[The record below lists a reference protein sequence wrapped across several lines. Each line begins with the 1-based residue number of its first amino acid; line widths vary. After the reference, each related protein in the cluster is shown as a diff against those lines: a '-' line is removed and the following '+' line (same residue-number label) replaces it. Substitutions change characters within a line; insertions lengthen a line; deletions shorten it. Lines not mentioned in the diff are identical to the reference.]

1 MLPSRF
7 DIDVI
12 FSALTGRS
20 LILLDDQ
27 GTIMK
32 VNQEAANMLGVTD
45 KETLIGKNWDDS
57 FCRLNP
63 DTCSFETLTNAQT
76 GFLNTDVERN
86 NEKFLLEV
94 KVDTIPFQ
102 LKKKVVNYYLIS
114 CRKQQEAGWENML
127 YKIMRGTERVYGD
140 DFLASLVESI
150 ADTLQVDYAFVGKL
164 IREKGQEDK
173 IQVLSIWGKGQHLE
187 SFEYKLAGTPCEEI
201 INKKQKLIQVK
212 VATLY
217 PEDKCLAEMHVESYW
232 GTPIFYSNGQPLGLL
247 VIMDGKPMAHD
258 PVTAY
263 ILNIFAGRAGAE
275 IEWQETIEK
284 LHSQDLKLQSVIN
297 AIPHPIFYK
306 NKDGRYE
313 GVNKAFLE
321 AVNMSEEE
329 VIGRKTIMYN
339 NPEKPDRYDTELLS
353 KPGQVRYASG
363 QPPKAREE
371 RQYMVTKSTILNKDG
386 EIEGIAGAAMDITD
400 LKQAEEIV
408 KANEAKYRTLFSSA
422 KDAIF
427 ILNRDTFIDCNPQ
440 SLKLFE
446 SDKSEV
452 LGHTPLKFSPEYQP
466 DGSLSA
472 DRIYEKVEEVL
483 AGKPQVFYWRSKT
496 TSGREFDTEI
506 TLNAF
511 EIDGTKFIQA
521 IVRNISDQMQLMRN
535 NEVQKVRLE
544 EMNKFISASDISF
557 EQQLKKLLKLAT
569 HSLGMDV
576 GLIGIIRKNNLVVY
590 DAYSESIKL
599 EKNQV
604 LELSNTYCDITFKEN
619 KVVALEN
626 IKDSKYREHPCYQLT
641 GMNSYIGV
649 PFWVRGKKYGTISF
663 LSEKYS
669 GSFQPIDLDYVQM
682 LAQWVGA
689 ALERSQYE
697 EYLLER
703 DALLETLLR
712 EIPIDFSVRDANLNM
727 VFQSDISKE
736 YWGNNEGK
744 PIDYSDVDEETAEKW
759 KDIFARVLQGEV
771 VKGEDRLLIRGKP
784 YHFYSIASPV
794 KVYDKVTEV
803 IVINLDISRIKETEQ
818 KLKEKNEQLVKLNE
832 ELDRFVYSASHDLR
846 APLASLLGL
855 IDLAKREEHNDT
867 TDHYLELMTRS
878 INTMD
883 SFIADITNYSRNLRL
898 QTSFEKIDFDKLFNE
913 SFEHVRFMM
922 PGEAKKSISITGKH
936 DFYSDYSRLK
946 MVFNNLISNS
956 IRYKSPSRTP
966 IIKLKV
972 KITPTEAHIALSDNG
987 IGIEAQYLEKVFEM
1001 FFRANDKNTGSGLGL
1016 FIVKEIIEKL
1026 GGKIGIESTPNK
1038 GTTVHID
1045 LPNQAPQT

>member
-1 MLPSRF
+1 
-7 DIDVI
+7 
-12 FSALTGRS
+12 
-20 LILLDDQ
+20 
-27 GTIMK
+27 
-32 VNQEAANMLGVTD
+32 
-45 KETLIGKNWDDS
+45 
-57 FCRLNP
+57 
-63 DTCSFETLTNAQT
+63 
-76 GFLNTDVERN
+76 
-86 NEKFLLEV
+86 
-94 KVDTIPFQ
+94 
-102 LKKKVVNYYLIS
+102 VVNYYLIT

-164 IREKGQEDK
+164 IRENEQEDK

-187 SFEYKLAGTPCEEI
+187 PFEYKLAGTPCEEI
-201 INKKQKLIQVK
+201 VNKKQKLIQVK

-400 LKQAEEIV
+400 LKQAEQIV
-408 KANEAKYRTLFSSA
+408 RANEIKYRTLFSSA
-422 KDAIF
+422 NDAIF
-427 ILNRDTFIDCNPQ
+427 LMNESIFIDCNPKTLEIFACN
-440 SLKLFE
+440 SRE
-446 SDKSEV
+446 DIIGTSPID
-452 LGHTPLKFSPEYQP
+452 FSPEFQP
-466 DGSLSA
+466 DGQLSKTKA
-472 DRIYEKVEEVL
+472 IEKIKAAL
-483 AGKPQVFYWRSKT
+483 AGKPQVFYWKHIKKN
-496 TSGREFDTEI
+496 GEAFDAEVS
-506 TLNAF
+506 LNVF
-511 EIDGTKFIQA
+511 TIDNTKFIQA

-744 PIDYSDVDEETAEKW
+744 PIDYSDVDEKTAEKW

-771 VKGEDRLLIRGKP
+771 VKGEDQLLIRGKP

-956 IRYKSPSRTP
+956 IRYKSPNRTP
-966 IIKLKV
+966 HIKLQVKV
-972 KITPTEAHIALSDNG
+972 SPTEAHIALSDNG

-1045 LPNQAPQT
+1045 LSNQAPQT